1 MTMSA
6 FGGGR
11 QFGCF
16 GRSDDHAGGVLTNR
30 SLTAAS
36 DTKRGRSMIRGSQ
49 NSHSAVVRAAMPGS
63 DRQEGASRGRRRRT
77 LCSPPSFRGPSD
89 RASLASVL
97 SSSALPENCRP
108 EYVDASFKAHL
119 SLLRRLTHDS
129 FENHNRYMFIYK
141 PLARANAVL
150 AASML
155 MIPDAD
161 TPSSSGSPM
170 SAELRS
176 AVLYIA
182 CNSMKSVYGMA
193 YAGQMTSAYKGGPPV
208 DGQLNNMV
216 VNGFGLLPEEEAALD
231 FAQHLSSLSPK
242 MLDATCRSL
251 HSTDDPSIGAHPAT
265 NLLERQVAG
274 VVAYAA
280 FLCRAHGA
288 LDVEL
293 SYDAV
298 KYAATNLSHSLQW
311 SPAGRHFDFAAVE
324 DIADV
329 NGPARAGFEKKGAKL
344 LSRRVPRL
352 ISSSVTVSRILAET
366 NRAQDTWL
374 AEVSMPKAG
383 KLLEFQDCITASF
396 GFTPFY
402 LSVSAVLGETQRR
415 ALLYGARQLLFRDEG
430 ELSPR
435 LKFLVSFVVSTAAE
449 RALQSNRSGSN
460 MYGQNEPDNT
470 SNISSRPLPSRACS
484 VDQVARTIPTTTRR
498 RVSVSSVYDS
508 ADGSISNGI
517 NDGSVPSSS
526 SASTSTAQRAAD
538 CRPVG
543 PPSRGNMLR
552 IRSKPKVEEEKAD
565 LDPTQHGYDALEI
578 MKAHAAFLATK
589 HGATA
594 AELVAAVDEE
604 SVLAAMERYLS
615 QPYYDDDLVAFP
627 VGFPLTKKDC
637 ATVLLAHSLSK
648 SPPDVS
654 VERLQ
659 FFQSAYGKRGKGND
673 GGGRSYHRAI
683 LEVVGAASMW
693 GMLERYCAGAV
704 SFDVDYSANL
714 YFAGGHAEPTIT
726 KFVRS
731 PIGREIGLQLGR
743 RDCCRGDTGRVLER
757 ANTVRNVMSV
767 DSVHFKDRFLNRSH
781 RRSTSFLA
789 SAGEKVGRVFK
800 IGSSH
805 RGQQK

>member
-1 MTMSA
+1 
-6 FGGGR
+6 
-11 QFGCF
+11 
-16 GRSDDHAGGVLTNR
+16 
-30 SLTAAS
+30 
-36 DTKRGRSMIRGSQ
+36 
-49 NSHSAVVRAAMPGS
+49 
-63 DRQEGASRGRRRRT
+63 
-77 LCSPPSFRGPSD
+77 
-89 RASLASVL
+89 
-97 SSSALPENCRP
+97 
-108 EYVDASFKAHL
+108 
-119 SLLRRLTHDS
+119 
-129 FENHNRYMFIYK
+129 MFIYK

-155 MIPDAD
+155 TIPDGD
-161 TPSSSGSPM
+161 TPSSHGSPM

-176 AVLYIA
+176 AVMYIA

-193 YAGQMTSAYKGGPPV
+193 YAGQMTSVYKGGPPAE
-208 DGQLNNMV
+208 GQLNNTI

-251 HSTDDPSIGAHPAT
+251 QSADDPSTVAHPAT

-280 FLCRAHGA
+280 FMCRTHGA

-329 NGPARAGFEKKGAKL
+329 NGPTRAGFEKKGSKL
-344 LSRRVPRL
+344 RSRRVPRL
-352 ISSSVTVSRILAET
+352 VSSSVTVSRILAET
-366 NRAQDTWL
+366 NRAQEAWL
-374 AEVSMPKAG
+374 AGVSMPKAG

-415 ALLYGARQLLFRDEG
+415 ALVYGAKELLFLEG
-430 ELSPR
+430 EISPR
-435 LKFLVSFVVSTAAE
+435 LKFIVAYVVSTSLE
-449 RALQSNRSGSN
+449 RSLESDRGGAS
-460 MYGQNEPDNT
+460 MYGECEPENS
-470 SNISSRPLPSRACS
+470 SNVSSRPLPRRACS
-484 VDQVARTIPTTTRR
+484 VDQVARTPQTTTRR
-498 RVSVSSVYDS
+498 RVSISSVYDS
-508 ADGSISNGI
+508 VDGSISNGL
-517 NDGSVPSSS
+517 GVPSEQSTS
-526 SASTSTAQRAAD
+526 TASTSTAQLAND
-538 CRPVG
+538 CRPILSHTG
-543 PPSRGNMLR
+543 GGMLR
-552 IRSKPKVEEEKAD
+552 IRSKPKVVEEKVD

-594 AELVAAVDEE
+594 AELVAAIDEK
-604 SVLAAMERYLS
+604 SVLTAMERYLS

-637 ATVLLAHSLSK
+637 ATVLLAHSLAR

-659 FFQSAYGKRGKGND
+659 FFQSAYGKRGKGNE

-743 RDCCRGDTGRVLER
+743 RDCYRNDPGRVLER

-789 SAGEKVGRVFK
+789 GASEKVGRVFK
-800 IGSSH
+800 IGSAH
-805 RGQQK
+805 RTHRK